1 MIAAASGPSIPLAF
15 LAGLVSFLSPCV
27 FPLMPAYAAYLGG
40 RAGQPALAVASASGG
55 TVVRA
60 ARGSVMT
67 TGLAFV
73 LGFSVVFI
81 AEYYVLEG
89 VLAITV
95 FQRNLDLVNRI
106 AGAIIMVLALQ
117 TMGLLRF
124 GWLARERRFH
134 VPVSNGST
142 GGLLLGLTFA
152 AGWLPCLGPQL
163 GAILTLAQN
172 REFGGL
178 PFMLLYC
185 LGLAVPFLLVAL
197 LADRLQ
203 GPLRAVNRHLR
214 VISIVAGAILFGFGL
229 LMATG
234 QLTVLSSLSF
244 QSPFNL

>member
-1 MIAAASGPSIPLAF
+1 MIGVSAGPSIPLAF

-27 FPLMPAYAAYLGG
+27 FPLMPAYAAYLSG
-40 RAGQPALAVASASGG
+40 RAGQPALASVSGG
-55 TVVRA
+55 TVTTTSS
-60 ARGSVMT
+60 RGSAMT
-67 TGLAFV
+67 TGVAFV
-73 LGFSVVFI
+73 IGFSVVFI
-81 AEYYVLEG
+81 AEYYLLEG

-117 TMGLLRF
+117 TIGVLRF
-124 GWLARERRFH
+124 GWLERDWRFH
-134 VPVSNGST
+134 IGVSSSAA

-163 GAILTLAQN
+163 GAILTIAQN

-178 PFMLLYC
+178 PFMVLYC
-185 LGLAVPFLLVAL
+185 LGLAIPFLLVAA

-203 GPLRAVNRHLR
+203 GVLRSINRHLR
-214 VISIVAGAILFGFGL
+214 VISIVAGAILFVFGL

-234 QLTVLSSLSF
+234 QLTVLSGLSF

>member
-1 MIAAASGPSIPLAF
+1 MIAAVTGPSIPLAF

-40 RAGQPALAVASASGG
+40 RAGRPALAVASGATVDSGAGSSVMASGI
-55 TVVRA
+55 
-60 ARGSVMT
+60 
-67 TGLAFV
+67 AFV
-73 LGFSVVFI
+73 VGFSLVFI
-81 AEYYVLEG
+81 AEYYLLEG

-95 FQRNLDLVNRI
+95 FQRNLQLVNRL
-106 AGAIIMVLALQ
+106 AGAVIMLLALQ
-117 TMGLLRF
+117 VMGVLRF
-124 GWLARERRFH
+124 GWLMRERRFH
-134 VPVSNGST
+134 PRASSGAA

-172 REFGGL
+172 RDFGGL

-185 LGLAVPFLLVAL
+185 LGFAIPFLLVAL

-203 GPLRAVNRHLR
+203 GFLRSVNRHLH
-214 VISIVAGAILFGFGL
+214 VISIVAGAILFAFGL
-229 LMATG
+229 LMAIG

>member
-1 MIAAASGPSIPLAF
+1 MVAAVNGPSIPLAF

-27 FPLMPAYAAYLGG
+27 FPLMPAYAAYLSG
-40 RAGQPALAVASASGG
+40 RAGNPALAMASGG
-55 TVVRA
+55 SVETGGRS
-60 ARGSVMT
+60 SVMT
-67 TGLAFV
+67 SGFAFV
-73 LGFSVVFI
+73 AGFSLVFI
-81 AEYYVLEG
+81 AEYYLLEG
-89 VLAITV
+89 VLAVTV
-95 FQRNLDLVNRI
+95 FQRNLELVNRL
-106 AGAIIMVLALQ
+106 AGAVIMVLALQ
-117 TMGLLRF
+117 TMGVLRF
-124 GWLARERRFH
+124 GWLMRERRIHLRNTSGAF
-134 VPVSNGST
+134 

-172 REFGGL
+172 RDFGGL

-185 LGLAVPFLLVAL
+185 LGLAIPFLLVAL

-203 GPLRAVNRHLR
+203 GVLRSVNRHLR
-214 VISIVAGAILFGFGL
+214 VISIVAGVILFAFGL

>member
-1 MIAAASGPSIPLAF
+1 VIAASSGPSVPLAF

-27 FPLMPAYAAYLGG
+27 FPLMPAYAAYLSG
-40 RAGQPALAVASASGG
+40 RAGTPALAGASASGG
-55 TVVRA
+55 TVTTSGRS
-60 ARGSVMT
+60 SVMA

-73 LGFSVVFI
+73 VGFSIIFI
-81 AEYYVLEG
+81 AEYYLLEG

-106 AGAIIMVLALQ
+106 AGGIIMVLALQ

-134 VPVSNGST
+134 LPVSSGAA

-163 GAILTLAQN
+163 GAILTIAQN

-203 GPLRAVNRHLR
+203 GVLRSVNRHLR
-214 VISIVAGAILFGFGL
+214 VISIVAGLILFGFGL

>member
-1 MIAAASGPSIPLAF
+1 MIGVTASSSIPLAF

-27 FPLMPAYAAYLGG
+27 FPLMPAYAAYLSG
-40 RAGQPALAVASASGG
+40 RAGQPALASASGG
-55 TVVRA
+55 TVSTVGGRSSA
-60 ARGSVMT
+60 MT
-67 TGLAFV
+67 TGVAFV
-73 LGFSVVFI
+73 IGFSVVFI
-81 AEYYVLEG
+81 AEYYLLEG

-117 TMGLLRF
+117 TMGVFRF
-124 GWLARERRFH
+124 GWLERERRFH
-134 VPVSNGST
+134 IGVSSSAA

-163 GAILTLAQN
+163 GAILTIAQN

-178 PFMLLYC
+178 PFMVLYC
-185 LGLAVPFLLVAL
+185 LGLAIPFLLVAV

-203 GPLRAVNRHLR
+203 GVLRSINRHLR
-214 VISIVAGAILFGFGL
+214 VISIVAGAILFVFGL

-234 QLTVLSSLSF
+234 QLTVLSGLSF

>member
-1 MIAAASGPSIPLAF
+1 VIAVSSGPSVPLAF

-27 FPLMPAYAAYLGG
+27 FPLMPAYAAYLSG
-40 RAGQPALAVASASGG
+40 RAGTPALAAASASGG
-55 TVVRA
+55 TVVTSR
-60 ARGSVMT
+60 RSSVMT
-67 TGLAFV
+67 TGVAFV
-73 LGFSVVFI
+73 CGFSIIFI
-81 AEYYVLEG
+81 AEYYLLEG

-95 FQRNLDLVNRI
+95 FQRNLDLVNRV
-106 AGAIIMVLALQ
+106 AGAIIIVLALQ

-124 GWLARERRFH
+124 GWLASERRFH
-134 VPVSNGST
+134 LPVSSGAA

-163 GAILTLAQN
+163 GAILTIAQN

-203 GPLRAVNRHLR
+203 GVLRSVNRHLR
-214 VISIVAGAILFGFGL
+214 VISIVAGLILFGFGL